1 MNATASSKTAPPLTE
16 SQWGALLKLLTDEDK
31 NVHQTVRAK
40 IISQGVAARERLR
53 PHRLSSD
60 PVLRRRVQAI
70 LDELERH
77 AADNRFLA
85 FCLSR
90 GEDLDVEQGGWLL
103 AQTQYPNIHIP
114 AYQALLDSY
123 AADLRERVP
132 PDADVEAVLAA
143 LNSFLFA
150 ELKFTGNSE
159 DYYDPDNSYLNRV
172 MDRRLGNP
180 ISLCAVY
187 LAVSRRLRL
196 PVTGIGLPGHF
207 LCRCQTAQREVY
219 VDPFNEGRFLTKTDC
234 AQFLRKQGVEFN
246 EAHLAPVTP
255 RRMLLRMC
263 HNLHQIYAS
272 HGLAED
278 TARLQR
284 YIVALGK

>member
-1 MNATASSKTAPPLTE
+1 VNATASSQTAPPLTE
-16 SQWGALLKLLTDEDK
+16 SQWTALLKLLTDEDK
-31 NVHQTVRAK
+31 NVHQAVRAK
-40 IISQGVAARERLR
+40 IISQGFAARAWLR

-123 AADLRERVP
+123 AADLRERVLL
-132 PDADVEAVLAA
+132 DADVEAVLQAM
-143 LNSFLFA
+143 NNFLFS
-150 ELKFTGNSE
+150 ELKFTGNGD

-180 ISLCAVY
+180 ISLCSVY
-187 LAVSRRLRL
+187 LAIARRLRL

-207 LCRCQTAQREVY
+207 LCRCQSAQREIY
-219 VDPFNEGRFLTKTDC
+219 VDPFNKGRFLTKNEC
-234 AQFLRKQGVEFN
+234 AQFLHKQDVEFH
-246 EAHLAPVTP
+246 EAHLAPVSP

-272 HGLAED
+272 HGLSED
-278 TARLQR
+278 TSRLQR
-284 YIVALGK
+284 YIVALAK